1 MSIELTQRI
10 EASRNAALSK
20 GTVIKLRKEDVLKTK
35 ILGESNKFEYS
46 WYQTPTKVGIEIPY
60 SVDRKE
66 DFKIKFTEERVVVS
80 FPLPKNGGTYNLDIT
95 LFKKI
100 NKIKS
105 TQFLRLKDI
114 EIVMEK
120 K

>member
-1 MSIELTQRI
+1 MTQRI

-35 ILGESNKFEYS
+35 ILGESNKFEYT

-66 DFKIKFTEERVVVS
+66 DFQIKFTEERVVVS
-80 FPLPKNGGTYNLDIT
+80 FPLPKNGGTYHLDIT

-100 NKIKS
+100 NKVKS